1 MGIPKTTAP
10 KSLMQNLGM
19 KSVVAKFVPWLLP
32 QQKVHCAAVANDAG
46 RELREVQRCLV

>member
-19 KSVVAKFVPWLLP
+19 NSVAKFVPWLLP
-32 QQKVHCAAVANDAG
+32 QQKVHRAAVANDAG